1 MSYIFRR
8 IAFACL
14 VLTFLFSFTGCV
26 DRFIGE
32 DTAFSAGEVLTPEMI
47 ESIFNEISTPVTEKY
62 PAETDEQGNLLL
74 YWLEGGSVWHIS
86 LSCGSVANASPE
98 SLHSGDIVAALA
110 AGKERGCKVCAK
122 NVELDAVVN
131 TDFVES
137 TQELTQD
144 RYPKDYDQN
153 GDLIVYWVKNGSVWH
168 VSRKCSSLAKS
179 SESDI
184 FSGTEYDA
192 QTSGKERACKIC
204 SNDN

>member
-1 MSYIFRR
+1 MSYIFRL

-14 VLTFLFSFTGCV
+14 VLTILFSFAGCV
-26 DRFIGE
+26 DRLIGE
-32 DTAFSAGEVLTPEMI
+32 ETDFSTGDVLTPEMI

-62 PAETDEQGNLLL
+62 PSDTDEQGNALL

-98 SLHSGDIVAALA
+98 SLHSGDIADALA

-122 NVELDAVVN
+122 NVEFDVVVN
-131 TDFVES
+131 TDIVEN
-137 TQELTQD
+137 TEELKQD
-144 RYPKDYDQN
+144 KYPKDYDQN
-153 GDLIVYWVKNGSVWH
+153 GELIVYWVKNGSVWH

-179 SESDI
+179 AESDI
-184 FSGTEYDA
+184 LSGTEHSA

-204 SNDN
+204 SKDN